1 MADSEENPLLS
12 STRASDTSP
21 QVQLH
26 PLVLLT
32 VSDYITRHTLRQQ
45 PGPIVGA
52 IIGQQNG
59 REITMEVAFEVKL
72 IVGDDGEVRIDDSWF
87 GERLEQYKTVYKSPA
102 LDLVGWFTL
111 GAPTGP
117 APHHLSIHEY
127 IQNVHNEAALLLLF
141 HPESVLEGNATGGKL
156 PLTIYES
163 LWEGS
168 GGNDKAT
175 SMDIDGGAPGQGK
188 QLKFRELT
196 YSVETGE
203 AEMIAVDFVAQGG
216 GNATA
221 VDHARKRSVAAGEGS
236 SKGKSKGKSKATDAK
251 ADAEPTESSEDT
263 VPLSSEDEELL
274 ASLTAKSNAIKM
286 LRARV
291 SLLQSYLSEL
301 PPSYLTDAEIV
312 QTKNP
317 TEQPNHEVLRAI
329 QSLIS
334 RLPLLA
340 PPDRDTFAR
349 EAAEQRADVEL
360 TNMLASITGS
370 LSAASELGKKFAIV
384 DTARNNRRM
393 NAGGAPFS
401 MESMGMAPSSGG
413 AGMGGFFDTALGGS
427 AAVYS
432 GERKQWKETIGDD
445 DSWIDTAVNTVREAL
460 YTADCNNM

>member
-1 MADSEENPLLS
+1 MADTEENPLLS
-12 STRASDTSP
+12 TTRASDTSP

-45 PGPIVGA
+45 SGPIVGA

-59 REITMEVAFEVKL
+59 REITMEVAFEAKL
-72 IVGDDGEVRIDDSWF
+72 IAGDDGEVRIDDQWF
-87 GERLEQYKTVYKSPA
+87 GERLEQYRTVYKSPA

-111 GAPTGP
+111 GPPAGP
-117 APHHLSIHEY
+117 DPHHLTIHEY
-127 IQNVHNEAALLLLF
+127 VQNVHNETALLLLF

-156 PLTIYES
+156 PLTVYES

-168 GGNDKAT
+168 GGNDKT
-175 SMDIDGGAPGQGK
+175 TTMDVDGGAPGQGK

-221 VDHARKRSVAAGEGS
+221 VDHARRVSVAAGEGS
-236 SKGKSKGKSKATDAK
+236 SKGKSKGKSKA
-251 ADAEPTESSEDT
+251 EPEVTENGDEA
-263 VPLSSEDEELL
+263 VPLTSEDEELL

-286 LRARV
+286 LRARIN
-291 SLLQSYLSEL
+291 LLQSYLSEL

-317 TEQPNHEVLRAI
+317 TEQPNHEILRAI
-329 QSLIS
+329 QALLS

-340 PPDRDTFAR
+340 PPDRDTFTR

-370 LSAASELGKKFAIV
+370 LGAASELGKKFAIV
-384 DTARNNRRM
+384 DSARNNRRM
-393 NAGGAPFS
+393 N
-401 MESMGMAPSSGG
+401 SGG
-413 AGMGGFFDTALGGS
+413 IGGPFGVGGGRPPFDMDGTSGGPGGIGGFFDTPIGGAS
-427 AAVYS
+427 AAYVS
-432 GERKQWKETIGDD
+432 PGEGRTFPG
-445 DSWIDTAVNTVREAL
+445 RHR
-460 YTADCNNM
+460 

>member
-1 MADSEENPLLS
+1 MADTEENPLLS

-45 PGPIVGA
+45 SGPVVGA

-59 REITMEVAFEVKL
+59 REITMEVAFEAKL
-72 IVGDDGEVRIDDSWF
+72 VAGEDDEVRIDDQWF

-111 GAPTGP
+111 GAPAGP
-117 APHHLSIHEY
+117 EPHHLSIHEY
-127 IQNVHNEAALLLLF
+127 IQNVHNETALLLLF

-168 GGNDKAT
+168 GGNDKPT

-221 VDHARKRSVAAGEGS
+221 VDQARKVSVAAVEGS
-236 SKGKSKGKSKATDAK
+236 SKGKSKGKMKAEVEAPA
-251 ADAEPTESSEDT
+251 ADDDT
-263 VPLSSEDEELL
+263 VPLTSEDEELL

-286 LRARV
+286 LRARIN
-291 SLLQSYLSEL
+291 LLQSYLSDL
-301 PPSYLTDAEIV
+301 PPSYLTDAEIS
-312 QTKNP
+312 QAKNP
-317 TEQPNHEVLRAI
+317 PEQPHHEILRSI
-329 QSLIS
+329 QALLS

-370 LSAASELGKKFAIV
+370 LCAASELGKKFAIV
-384 DTARNNRRM
+384 DSARNNRRI
-393 NAGGAPFS
+393 NSGSIGAPFGVGS
-401 MESMGMAPSSGG
+401 GRPPFDLDGSGG
-413 AGMGGFFDTALGGS
+413 GNVGGMGGFFDAPISGSS
-427 AAVYS
+427 AAYVS
-432 GERKQWKETIGDD
+432 PGEGRTFPG
-445 DSWIDTAVNTVREAL
+445 RHR
-460 YTADCNNM
+460 